1 VSQTGNKSGQVWTI
15 QSVLAWS
22 KGYLEKHGVDSPKL
36 TAELL
41 LSHALACTRMHLYL
55 HLEQPLEGEELAA
68 YRELL
73 KRRAKREPTQYI
85 LGTQGFWSLDLLVD
99 PRVLI
104 PRPETECLVEEC
116 VRLFKEGVVPLQ
128 GPFLDVCTGSG
139 ALACALASEFRDA
152 EVDATDVSPDALE
165 VARANVERCEEAS
178 SISAS
183 QITLFEGDLFA
194 SLPAREYAVIVSN
207 PPYIRSADM
216 AGLQDEVRDFEPSLA
231 LDGGED
237 GLDLVREIL
246 DQAPSF
252 LTEQGVL
259 LIEIGSDQGEAALA
273 EAQRRDAYASARILR
288 DYSRLDR
295 VLQCFV
301 SPYEDEEAAG

>member
-1 VSQTGNKSGQVWTI
+1 
-15 QSVLAWS
+15 
-22 KGYLEKHGVDSPKL
+22 
-36 TAELL
+36 
-41 LSHALACTRMHLYL
+41 
-55 HLEQPLEGEELAA
+55 
-68 YRELL
+68 
-73 KRRAKREPTQYI
+73 
-85 LGTQGFWSLDLLVD
+85 
-99 PRVLI
+99 
-104 PRPETECLVEEC
+104 
-116 VRLFKEGVVPLQ
+116 
-128 GPFLDVCTGSG
+128 LDVCTGSG